1 MAVLRMTGGGSV
13 GEEVADRLRDLI
25 SVCLQREVA
34 RVEEAND
41 RTGNVVLERL
51 GPCRQEER
59 IVLAPYGKKR
69 RLVCA
74 EVVLERRVEHDV
86 VFIVAEQIELNFIR
100 T

>member
-1 MAVLRMTGGGSV
+1 MEVQS
-13 GEEVADRLRDLI
+13 GEEIADGRRDLI

-34 RVEEAND
+34 RVEEANH

-51 GPCRQEER
+51 GPSRQEER

-74 EVVLERRVEHDV
+74 EIVLEGR
-86 VFIVAEQIELNFIR
+86 I
-100 T
+100 